1 MMAQTVYTSAIWGV
15 IFWPPPRQT
24 NKSNWGVEPPNPPG
38 NSHTGWPSIRMSVT
52 ARTGLWL
59 TLWLNN

>member
-24 NKSNWGVEPPNPPG
+24 NKSN
-38 NSHTGWPSIRMSVT
+38 
-52 ARTGLWL
+52 
-59 TLWLNN
+59 